1 METPSSSDRHFANLS
16 DADKL
21 LTAEGALV
29 ALETEPEIIEAMT
42 KAKYTPDGKLV
53 QGRALLLAAR
63 QAMEA
68 QSERV
73 GERLEQTVEQKD
85 ALADAQAQYSLLA
98 GLARAVFR
106 KRREVLT
113 ALGLTGEHGD
123 SYGERI
129 ARMRLFT
136 REARHAD
143 RLPEL
148 VADGLDVRELD
159 ELDEA
164 VDTAEREIVAQDRL
178 EARAEHS
185 TEGRE
190 GAFAALV
197 DWVLTMHGHA
207 RVRLRKKAQLL
218 EMLGI
223 PRRR

>member
-1 METPSSSDRHFANLS
+1 METPSPSNRHFANLS

-29 ALETEPEIIEAMT
+29 ALESEPEIMEAMT
-42 KAKYTPDGKLV
+42 KPKYTPDQKLAV
-53 QGRALLLAAR
+53 GRGLLQSAHE
-63 QAMEA
+63 AMGA
-68 QSERV
+68 QSGRV
-73 GERLEQTVEQKD
+73 GERLEQTAEQRD
-85 ALADAQAQYSLLA
+85 ALAAAQGIFSLLA
-98 GLARAVFR
+98 GTARAVFR
-106 KRREVLT
+106 KRPEVLT
-113 ALGLTGEHGD
+113 ALGLTGEHGN

-129 ARMRLFT
+129 ERMRLFA

-148 VADGLDVRELD
+148 VDVGLDVREID
-159 ELDEA
+159 ELEEA
-164 VDTAEREIVAQDRL
+164 VDTAEREIGAQDRL
-178 EARAEHS
+178 DARAQHS

-197 DWVLTMHGHA
+197 DWMLEMHGHA
-207 RVRLRKKAQLL
+207 RVRLRGKPQLL